1 MGDTPKWLGAPR
13 RGRLC
18 SGHAG
23 REVRTTQGVAMQTV
37 AKRIRSKE
45 FSRGRRGF
53 DADEVTGFLDS
64 IATDVEEL
72 EAELRRETVRANA
85 LERRVQ
91 SPEEAEGSLE
101 AAFLA
106 AAETKQKLIDEAQE
120 RAREIIIEAREEA
133 DRLTEVPKIE
143 ARRVQE
149 ESSAILL
156 QAKERLE
163 SAQREATAIEERA
176 HSEATRLEADSAERG
191 RHAVEE
197 AERRAQETIEAA
209 RHEAAIRI
217 SAAQRESADVRAEL
231 EAEHAELIERVRA
244 LQTAVVGMLE
254 YGAARSPDLAAVLDP
269 DESDVEDAAD
279 PGAEAVV

>member
-1 MGDTPKWLGAPR
+1 
-13 RGRLC
+13 
-18 SGHAG
+18 
-23 REVRTTQGVAMQTV
+23 MQTI
-37 AKRIRSKE
+37 AQRIRSKE
-45 FSRGRRGF
+45 FARGRRGF
-53 DADEVTGFLDS
+53 DSDEVTNFL
-64 IATDVEEL
+64 ATVADEVEEL

-91 SPEEAEGSLE
+91 SPEEAEGNLE

-120 RAREIIIEAREEA
+120 RAREIIIDAREEA
-133 DRLTEVPKIE
+133 DRLVEGPRNE
-143 ARRVQE
+143 ARRAQE

-163 SAQREATAIEERA
+163 SAQREAAAIEERA
-176 HSEATRLEADSAERG
+176 RAEAAQLEADSAERG
-191 RHAVEE
+191 RRAVEE
-197 AERRAQETIEAA
+197 SERRAQESIDAA

-217 SAAQRESADVRAEL
+217 AAAQRESADIRSEL
-231 EAEHAELIERVRA
+231 EAEHNELIDRVRA

-269 DESDVEDAAD
+269 SEDAGD
-279 PGAEAVV
+279 EESAEAAG

>member
-1 MGDTPKWLGAPR
+1 
-13 RGRLC
+13 
-18 SGHAG
+18 
-23 REVRTTQGVAMQTV
+23 MQTI
-37 AKRIRSKE
+37 AQRIRSKE
-45 FSRGRRGF
+45 FTRGRKGF
-53 DADEVTGFLDS
+53 DSDEVNAFLTAVAD
-64 IATDVEEL
+64 DVEEL
-72 EAELRRETVRANA
+72 EAQLRKETVRANA

-91 SPEEAEGSLE
+91 SPQEAEGTLE

-133 DRLTEVPKIE
+133 DRLVEVPKNE

-163 SAQREATAIEERA
+163 SAQREAASIEERA
-176 HSEATRLEADSAERG
+176 RSEATQLEADAAERG
-191 RHAVEE
+191 RRAVEE
-197 AERRAQETIEAA
+197 SERRAQEAIDAA

-217 SAAQRESADVRAEL
+217 AAAQRESSDIRSEL
-231 EAEHAELIERVRA
+231 EAEHDELIERVRA

-269 DESDVEDAAD
+269 AEADEGDDE
-279 PGAEAVV
+279 PGAEAAG

>member
-1 MGDTPKWLGAPR
+1 
-13 RGRLC
+13 
-18 SGHAG
+18 
-23 REVRTTQGVAMQTV
+23 MQTI

-45 FSRGRRGF
+45 FSKGRKGF
-53 DADEVTGFLDS
+53 DADEVTTFLESVAD
-64 IATDVEEL
+64 DVEEL
-72 EAELRRETVRANA
+72 ETELRRETVRANA

-91 SPEEAEGSLE
+91 SPQEAEGSLE

-106 AAETKQKLIDEAQE
+106 AAETKQKLLDEAQE
-120 RAREIIIEAREEA
+120 RAREIIIGAREEA
-133 DRLTEVPKIE
+133 DRLTEVPKTE

-163 SAQREATAIEERA
+163 SAQREAAAIEERA
-176 HSEATRLEADSAERG
+176 RAEATRLEADSAERG

-197 AERRAQETIEAA
+197 AERRAQETTDAA

-217 SAAQRESADVRAEL
+217 AAAQRESSDVRSEL
-231 EAEHAELIERVRA
+231 EAEHTELIERVRA
-244 LQTAVVGMLE
+244 LQTAVLGMLE

-269 DESDVEDAAD
+269 DDGEDA
-279 PGAEAVV
+279 PPAEAIV

>member
-1 MGDTPKWLGAPR
+1 MSVQPARPACGQAFVAFGLEG
-13 RGRLC
+13 
-18 SGHAG
+18 S
-23 REVRTTQGVAMQTV
+23 RTRGVAMQTI
-37 AKRIRSKE
+37 AQRIRAKE
-45 FSRGRRGF
+45 FSRGRKGF
-53 DADEVTGFLDS
+53 DSDEVTSFLSTVADE
-64 IATDVEEL
+64 VEEL

-91 SPEEAEGSLE
+91 SPEEAEGNLE

-133 DRLTEVPKIE
+133 DRLVDVPKNE
-143 ARRVQE
+143 ARRAQE

-163 SAQREATAIEERA
+163 YAQREAASIEERA
-176 HSEATRLEADSAERG
+176 RAEAAQLEADAAERG
-191 RHAVEE
+191 RRAVEE
-197 AERRAQETIEAA
+197 SERRAQESIDAA

-217 SAAQRESADVRAEL
+217 AAAQRESADVRSEL
-231 EAEHAELIERVRA
+231 EAEHTELIERVRA

-269 DESDVEDAAD
+269 SEETAEEPDSDIE
-279 PGAEAVV
+279 AEAAG